1 MFFKPNYNEAL
12 LKELKHLD
20 DVLLFLLENK
30 NDGVD
35 YTTLTEHIYN
45 ISLLPEGKKSF
56 ENIEDFCKN
65 AVFNETNVEVA
76 QRVTD
81 TVRYLINNNYILD
94 NGGKLYIT
102 FNGILKI
109 KDGFVDSYKTE
120 INDKEFQKRMSLWM
134 IILTALIFLMSFLT
148 IIYYA
153 VDLYLKFNATPTP
166 PICNNP

>member
-1 MFFKPNYNEAL
+1 MFFKPNYKEAL

-20 DVLLFLLENK
+20 DILLFLLENK

-45 ISLLPEGKKSF
+45 ISLLPKGKTSF
-56 ENIEDFCKN
+56 KDIIDFYEN
-65 AVFNETNVEVA
+65 AVYDETNIEVA

-94 NGGKLYIT
+94 NGEKLYIT

-120 INDKEFQKRMSLWM
+120 INDKEFQKRMTLWM
-134 IILTALIFLMSFLT
+134 TRLTALLVITSVLT
-148 IIYYA
+148 IYFSNK
-153 VDLYLKFNATPTP
+153 DS
-166 PICNNP
+166 NNKSKTTCFYCDCKK